1 MKILSGVMVVCVC
14 AVAMW
19 AAGCSDDKPTGP
31 GTAAFVVRGTVTS
44 SGSPVKDAVV
54 QAETGAATESSTTD
68 SLGAYLLL
76 FDALPDSV
84 RVCVAATNFVDTC
97 IDAVDPPD
105 TLIVNW
111 PMRKVPPKDTIWLS
125 VDTVAA
131 GDTAE
136 VILYLSNPDSGI
148 AGLSLWLEWPGTE
161 VNYDTVQVIPPRIPI
176 GMEWQTARHDSI
188 NTMSILMA
196 DYVPPLTSISPGRG
210 PLLTIRFAVDLSHS
224 PGFVSIDTATTS
236 IAYRHID
243 ISYPSGVGSPPVL
256 FLPGGIEVQ

>member
-1 MKILSGVMVVCVC
+1 
-14 AVAMW
+14 MW

-31 GTAAFVVRGTVTS
+31 GAAAFVVRGTVSS

-84 RVCVAATNFVDTC
+84 RVCVAATNYVDTC
-97 IDAVDPPD
+97 IDALNPPD
-105 TLIVNW
+105 TLILNW
-111 PMRKVPPKDTIWLS
+111 PMHKVPPKDTIWLS

-136 VILYLSNPDSGI
+136 VILYLSNPDSAI
-148 AGLSLWLEWPGTE
+148 AGMNVWLEWPSSDIR
-161 VNYDTVQVIPPRIPI
+161 YDTVQLSASRIPP
-176 GMEWQTARHDSI
+176 GMDWSTGRHDSI
-188 NTMSILMA
+188 SNVAILA
-196 DYVPPLTSISPGRG
+196 FDIDGVATISPGRG
-210 PLLTIRFAVDLSHS
+210 PLMTIRFAVE
-224 PGFVSIDTATTS
+224 PVQPAGFVPIDTSTRIS
-236 IAYRHID
+236 PFIQRVSL
-243 ISYPSGVGSPPVL
+243 SYPSGGKAIIPA